1 MHPRALPPP
10 RKVEYFVRSSQQMA
24 FDESL
29 AERVRTLLRGP
40 HELKEKRMFG
50 GLAFMVNGHMCC
62 GVVGKDFV
70 VRTGP
75 DHYDEALSQPHA
87 RPMDFTRR
95 PMRGFVYLAPEGYR
109 SNRDLKAW
117 IQRGL
122 KFVLS
127 QPPK

>member
-1 MHPRALPPP
+1 
-10 RKVEYFVRSSQQMA
+10 MA
-24 FDESL
+24 IDESL
-29 AERVRTLLRGP
+29 AERVRTLLRGSY
-40 HELKEKRMFG
+40 ELKEKRMFG

-75 DHYDEALSQPHA
+75 EQYDEAISQPHA

-95 PMRGFVYLAPEGYR
+95 PMRGFVYVAPEGYR
-109 SNRDLKAW
+109 SSRDLRAW
-117 IQRGL
+117 IQRCL
-122 KFVLS
+122 NFVLS